1 MSTNQFEIDTSDYL
15 GYKYDQ
21 YVDKLYAMAL
31 SKTSDYYTLRDEVVD
46 KVKIQSVGKIY
57 KLFNDILSD
66 GTVDNVQVI
75 KINNVNVK
83 PCYPRQEV
91 SKISLKA
98 SRTLDAILNEVI
110 DIILPKDHL
119 EIANLKSLKVSQISS
134 A

>member
-31 SKTSDYYTLRDEVVD
+31 SKTSDYYALRDQVVE
-46 KVKIQSVGKIY
+46 KVKIQSVQKIY
-57 KLFNDILSD
+57 KLFNDILST

-75 KINNVNVK
+75 KINNANVS
-83 PCYPRQEV
+83 PCYSRQEI